1 VVFSQLSF
9 FKHASLVNIFHKTG
23 GFGNIVFFMQK
34 RAITIKGS
42 ALTRFWNIVFY
53 VKSSIE
59 QRNDNLFFKKYPN
72 NADIL

>member
-1 VVFSQLSF
+1 
-9 FKHASLVNIFHKTG
+9 
-23 GFGNIVFFMQK
+23 M
-34 RAITIKGS
+34 
-42 ALTRFWNIVFY
+42 RFWEYCFY